1 MPFKFVPSTKKERKE
16 QELRSK
22 QAGEADLAYLM
33 AGSPEL
39 EDYYKMNKP
48 ERNIKKEVK
57 ESIKK
62 VNESRVKKLISK
74 KSKPNKENLIWEL
87 KNSINNVKKAHIKH
101 KSKNLSYDP
110 ERFTEGKNK
119 MAQIEGH
126 ILEKNLERYHK
137 PSTKV
142 KVMKK
147 STISED
153 ADINEDIS
161 KAAMDYV
168 NFMKAIIDEGKVI
181 GGVMTGDLRRGRAAY
196 YNKLKPSDIQDA
208 EKIIKAY
215 KKARPKHTVDP
226 SKLRGKG
233 KKTMMT
239 PEEKKFN
246 NRRNNIIKYIKDRI
260 DNEEFE
266 ATPIDEIE
274 FIADEAMSRGV
285 ARMSIPLIEELK
297 YQ

>member
-16 QELRSK
+16 QERSSK
-22 QAGEADLAYLM
+22 QSGEADLAYVM

-39 EDYYKMNKP
+39 EDYYKTTKP
-48 ERNIKKEVK
+48 KRNLKEEVK

-62 VNESRVKKLISK
+62 VNESRVKKHISK
-74 KSKPNKENLIWEL
+74 KTKPNKENLIWEL
-87 KNSINNVKKAHIKH
+87 KDSINNVKKAHNNH
-101 KSKNLSYDP
+101 KSNKLPYDP

-126 ILEKNLERYHK
+126 ILESNLEKYHK

-147 STISED
+147 SMISED
-153 ADINEDIS
+153 VNEDIS
-161 KAAMDYV
+161 KAARDYV

-181 GGVMTGDLRRGRAAY
+181 GGVMTGDLRKARAVY

-208 EKIIKAY
+208 EKIIKVY
-215 KKARPKHTVDP
+215 KRDRPKHDVDP
-226 SKLRGKG
+226 SKVRGKG
-233 KKTMMT
+233 KKTILS

-246 NRRNNIIKYIKDRI
+246 NRHKAVMKYIKDKI
-260 DNEEFE
+260 ADEEFE
-266 ATPIDEIE
+266 PTDEETIE
-274 FIADEAMSRGV
+274 FMADEAMEKKVGRL
-285 ARMSIPLIEELK
+285 SIAIIEELK
-297 YQ
+297 HQ